1 MALAWLLGKRATPE
15 EIVHEARQRI
25 RREMRATENAITSMY
40 SPSPSPGTPLTEKTT
55 ELMHAEKLATK
66 ELRKAQEGQRI
77 LAKEIV
83 LARRSINDLH
93 TQKARLGSLFG
104 ALQLALANHRIG
116 SAFAT
121 SVEVMVTMKHML
133 SVPQL
138 SALAHD
144 LSRELSKAG
153 LVEEALSG
161 AVTWEEEEDGADADE
176 QVQQLLDEFAL
187 EAAARLAPV
196 PAANRTE
203 ENAPTPVSC
212 LSTLGV

>member
-15 EIVHEARQRI
+15 EIVHEARKRL
-25 RREMRATENAITSMY
+25 RREMRATDNAITGMY
-40 SPSPSPGTPLTEKTT
+40 PPLSLPRDPSHQRTT

-66 ELRKAQEGQRI
+66 ELRNAQEGQRI
-77 LAKEIV
+77 LAKEIIV
-83 LARRSINDLH
+83 ARRSINALH
-93 TQKARLGSLFG
+93 TQKARLGSLLG

-121 SVEVMVTMKHML
+121 SAEVMMTMNRML

-138 SALAHD
+138 SVLAHD
-144 LSRELSKAG
+144 LSRELFKAG

-176 QVQQLLDEFAL
+176 QVQQLLDEIAL
-187 EAAARLAPV
+187 EAAARLTPV

>member
-1 MALAWLLGKRATPE
+1 
-15 EIVHEARQRI
+15 
-25 RREMRATENAITSMY
+25 
-40 SPSPSPGTPLTEKTT
+40 
-55 ELMHAEKLATK
+55 MHAEKLATK

-83 LARRSINDLH
+83 LARRSINALH

-121 SVEVMVTMKHML
+121 SAEVMVTMKHML

-144 LSRELSKAG
+144 LSRELFKAG
-153 LVEEALSG
+153 LVEEVLSG
-161 AVTWEEEEDGADADE
+161 AVTWEEEEEDGADADE